1 MGDHVHDDVDW
12 AAHAATLAAWDELA
26 KGRNRAIV
34 EWLAVGP
41 GQSVVEVGSGAG
53 GMAAALQDAVGVAGT
68 VVLVDGAAELLTIAR
83 RLIERPGYH
92 VVALHAD
99 LERAPLVG
107 VLEHRPVD
115 LIHAGAVIHHLDDE
129 LAALRDLAA
138 VVRPGGRV
146 ALGEGGLGHRFLPAD
161 CGIGEPGLEQR
172 LGAAQEAWF
181 WEHVRPA
188 AGTVRTG
195 RGWNLLLAEAG
206 LVDVTA
212 RTFLLDVPPPLDQ
225 RTRKVVRASL
235 AGQLA
240 RVADRLS
247 GDDQAALTE
256 LLDDDNPAGVMRR
269 PDLYLLDART
279 IHVGT
284 VV

>member
-12 AAHAATLAAWDELA
+12 AAHAATLAAWDELE

-34 EWLAVGP
+34 EWLAVAS
-41 GQSVVEVGSGAG
+41 GQSVVDVGSGAG
-53 GMAAALQDAVGVAGT
+53 GMAAALQDAVGEAGT
-68 VVLVDGAAELLTIAR
+68 VVLVDGAAELLAIAR

-92 VVALHAD
+92 VVAVHAD
-99 LERAPLVG
+99 LERQPLATA
-107 VLEHRPVD
+107 LEHRPVD

-172 LGAAQEAWF
+172 LAAAQEAWF
-181 WEHVRPA
+181 WDHIRPA

-195 RGWNLLLAEAG
+195 RGWNQLLAEAG

-225 RTRKVVRASL
+225 RTRDVVRASL

-247 GDDQAALTE
+247 GDDQAALAA
-256 LLDDDNPAGVMRR
+256 LLDDEHPQGVMRR
-269 PDLYLLDART
+269 ADVYVLDART
-279 IHVGT
+279 VHVGT
-284 VV
+284 VP